1 MTDDN
6 KYGKTEDRWRDN
18 RANSSSD
25 SYEPED
31 NNNSEPYNSE
41 DNSNGP
47 HDPKDNYNDPRGPED
62 ERLGRELRQ
71 ELETHVFQGV
81 ELGADQKKEWMNMI
95 KQQTQ
100 VSQAPQAPQVSQ
112 APQTSASWWTAG
124 RKRLVTGAV
133 AAALLLGIG
142 IPLLQDTGTGLLPGT
157 DVTQPGS
164 TVEPG
169 PGSSVGGSQLSQLV
183 TENPG
188 SLEEAEAKLG
198 APIRLPEGIPAEYKL
213 VEIAS
218 SGYPGEAAIRVHFQ
232 YETAD
237 GGYLTFSVDKQDA
250 TFPTDLFTDIDL
262 GGATGQVFAQ
272 PALTEL
278 YWKFGELQYSLV
290 GTLTEAQAATLASST
305 IEA

>member
-6 KYGKTEDRWRDN
+6 KYGKTEDRWRGD
-18 RANSSSD
+18 RANSYRD
-25 SYEPED
+25 SYGPED
-31 NNNSEPYNSE
+31 NNNS
-41 DNSNGP
+41 
-47 HDPKDNYNDPRGPED
+47 DPRSPED

-71 ELETHVFQGV
+71 ELDTHVFQGV

-100 VSQAPQAPQVSQ
+100 APQVPQ
-112 APQTSASWWTAG
+112 VPQTPQTSASWWTAG

-169 PGSSVGGSQLSQLV
+169 PGTSVGGSELSQLV

-232 YETAD
+232 YESAD
-237 GGYLTFSVDKQDA
+237 GGYLTFSVDKQEA
-250 TFPTDLFTDIDL
+250 TYPPDLFTDIDL
-262 GGATGQVFAQ
+262 GDATGKVFAQ

-278 YWKFGELQYSLV
+278 YWKVGELQYSLV
-290 GTLTEAQAATLASST
+290 GTLTEAQAAALASST
-305 IEA
+305 IEG

>member
-18 RANSSSD
+18 RTNSYSD
-25 SYEPED
+25 SY
-31 NNNSEPYNSE
+31 
-41 DNSNGP
+41 
-47 HDPKDNYNDPRGPED
+47 GPED

-71 ELETHVFQGV
+71 ELDTHVFQGV
-81 ELGADQKKEWMNMI
+81 ELSADQKKEWMNMI

-100 VSQAPQAPQVSQ
+100 VSQAPQAPQVPQVSQ

-169 PGSSVGGSQLSQLV
+169 PGTSVGGSELSQLV

-198 APIRLPEGIPAEYKL
+198 APIRLPEGMPAEYKL

-278 YWKFGELQYSLV
+278 YWKVGELQYSLV
-290 GTLTEAQAATLASST
+290 GTLTETQAAALASST